1 MIDTVLIAVDDS
13 PLAEAAVAYA
23 ANVFP
28 DADLE
33 AVHVADVEYDM
44 NYDMPEVERAPLDGI
59 EGAGDELA
67 QSVFATVRAVLDDR
81 DVDASATL
89 LVGQPGDRLVEYAT
103 ERDVDQTVLGT
114 HARDGLSRHLI
125 GSVAEQVARR
135 TDAPTTL
142 VK

>member
-1 MIDTVLIAVDDS
+1 MIETVLVAVDDS
-13 PLAEAAVAYA
+13 PLAESAVAYA
-23 ANVFP
+23 AEVFA

-44 NYDMPEVERAPLDGI
+44 NYDMEEVERASLDGL

-67 QSVFATVRAVLDDR
+67 QSVFATVREVLADR

-89 LVGQPGDRLVEYAT
+89 LVGDPGDRLVEYAA
-103 ERDVDQTVLGT
+103 ERNVDQIVMGT
-114 HARDGLSRHLI
+114 HARAGLSRHLI